1 VLLVM
6 ANGAVVVDVSLLLG
20 WMYSVRYA
28 IEKAI
33 QPKIDCIICSMLNTN
48 WYSNI
53 GTTHHITSE
62 LNNLF
67 VRDTYHGRDKVN
79 IASGQDMDIRVTSPK

>member
-1 VLLVM
+1 MHLVM

-53 GTTHHITSE
+53 GTTHHTTSE

-67 VRDTYHGRDKVN
+67 IRAHIMVVTRLTLQVDKTWISV
-79 IASGQDMDIRVTSPK
+79 